1 MVPHRCP
8 TRNPCFGACMCK
20 HISEHTWTIGACHGN
35 RNLLADIPFQF
46 RHIGKNRS
54 RVAAPLCCSP
64 RRSRY
69 GHRAA
74 EHAQASLAHQ
84 RRPALVAQQ
93 RGAEAAA
100 SGAVGRAH
108 LHPPTRGGA
117 GHAAQRRRH
126 PPQLHHRHVGR
137 PGARGAAGKQ
147 HELHALHTLHT
158 IHSPHA
164 SHSTRFTTLCTLCA
178 HSRCLLHAEPPS
190 LPRLLA
196 AEARRPRRLAP
207 AAGSRPRAP
216 ERSRAGEGAVR
227 DEAGA
232 RAARRAHRRT
242 LSPRRTQS
250 PKPERSPESEVLT
263 GRVAWSLGL
272 ELARP
277 RPRPHPSPLTP
288 HPHQS
293 LDEQTSQRSSAQAE
307 VRQVV
312 ARRPVH
318 ISRPARPSL
327 QPSSARPSAQLGPAR
342 PGPARRQPAAAQP
355 CGSTPRSVPRCASVC
370 LGVPRCAS
378 VCLGPL
384 PRMGDWAMASA
395 CREIC
400 REISAAAS
408 DLPPPLL
415 AASRPARSARSSSR
429 PWRRSATSRRAALP
443 ACTRLGTSPWH
454 PATVPRLTTGL

>member
-1 MVPHRCP
+1 M
-8 TRNPCFGACMCK
+8 
-20 HISEHTWTIGACHGN
+20 
-35 RNLLADIPFQF
+35 
-46 RHIGKNRS
+46 
-54 RVAAPLCCSP
+54 
-64 RRSRY
+64 
-69 GHRAA
+69 
-74 EHAQASLAHQ
+74 
-84 RRPALVAQQ
+84 
-93 RGAEAAA
+93 
-100 SGAVGRAH
+100 GRAH

-137 PGARGAAGKQ
+137 PRARGAAGKQ

-164 SHSTRFTTLCTLCA
+164 PHSTRFTTLCTLCA

-318 ISRPARPSL
+318 ISRPARPGPR
-327 QPSSARPSAQLGPAR
+327 PSSARPSPRPGPR
-342 PGPARRQPAAAQP
+342 PGPATTRR
-355 CGSTPRSVPRCASVC
+355 GSALRQHATECASVC

-378 VCLGPL
+378 ARCQGWATGRRPGLCLP
-384 PRMGDWAMASA
+384 P
-395 CREIC
+395 
-400 REISAAAS
+400 
-408 DLPPPLL
+408 DLPPPLIC
-415 AASRPARSARSSSR
+415 
-429 PWRRSATSRRAALP
+429 RRL
-443 ACTRLGTSPWH
+443 
-454 PATVPRLTTGL
+454 